1 MQLFHNIYKLFPYV
15 LYDTKYM
22 LVISHLGGYP
32 VTLIFTYRLNSA
44 YYALVFCNRPF
55 LDLFIHQIL

>member
-1 MQLFHNIYKLFPYV
+1 
-15 LYDTKYM
+15 M

-44 YYALVFCNRPF
+44 YYALVFCNGPF